1 MKSNFKFVLCLTVML
16 LIIFLCFNIL
26 HHNINAVDIQH
37 TNKYNKLTEQVDSLE
52 NELNIHKIQK
62 DTITL
67 NIINHEN

>member
-1 MKSNFKFVLCLTVML
+1 MKSNFKFALCITIII

-26 HHNINAVDIQH
+26 HHDINVVDIQYI
-37 TNKYNKLTEQVDSLE
+37 NKYNKLTERVDSLE
-52 NELNIHKIQK
+52 NEFNIHKIQK

>member
-1 MKSNFKFVLCLTVML
+1 MKSNFKFILFISTIT

-26 HHNINAVDIQH
+26 HHDINAVDIQYI
-37 TNKYNKLTEQVDSLE
+37 NKYNKLTERVDSLE

>member
-1 MKSNFKFVLCLTVML
+1 MKSNFKFVLLFSAIILIML
-16 LIIFLCFNIL
+16 LCFNIL

-37 TNKYNKLTEQVDSLE
+37 INKYNKLTERVDSLE
-52 NELNIHKIQK
+52 NEFNIHKVQK